1 MPARLAKSLPVAT
14 PTRRMSAE
22 ERREQLLDVLADI
35 ITSEGYAAISI
46 DRVARDA
53 NIARTVIYSHFGN
66 LEGFVAA
73 LVERTEREALRQ
85 IRGVLP
91 DIVDDD
97 PDVILTEAIRAF
109 LTVVRDD
116 PRLWRLA
123 VLPVDGAPADLR
135 DRIRRAKQAVL
146 ALLQPIVTW
155 GLEQR
160 GGPKI
165 DPELFARLII
175 TAAED
180 TARLVLAEP
189 ETYTPERFADFVA
202 TLMASVARD

>member
-1 MPARLAKSLPVAT
+1 
-14 PTRRMSAE
+14 MSAE

-35 ITSEGYAAISI
+35 ITAEGYAAISI

-97 PDVILTEAIRAF
+97 PDTILTEAIRAF
-109 LTVVRDD
+109 LEVVRDN
-116 PRLWRLA
+116 PRTWRLA
-123 VLPVDGAPADLR
+123 ILPVDGAHADLR
-135 DRIRRAKQAVL
+135 TRIRAAKLAVL

-160 GGPKI
+160 GGPMI
-165 DPELFARLII
+165 DPELLSRLII

-189 ETYTPERFADFVA
+189 DVYTPDRFAEFVA
-202 TLMASVARD
+202 TLTAAVARG